1 MQKIVRCA
9 GNDDSITLRA
19 QDNSDTLG
27 FIFDSQSKCC
37 SSSHSNIP
45 PTYYKILYVL
55 YSLFFQCLC
64 ALHYLTLLTLPS
76 SLPSPADQERTSQ
89 FEMKLM
95 DIDSDHLGIPV
106 SLVTM
111 ATLMLLRFSATPV
124 CLILP
129 ISLNM
134 S

>member
-37 SSSHSNIP
+37 SFSHFTPSHSNIP
-45 PTYYKILYVL
+45 PTYHKILYVL
-55 YSLFFQCLC
+55 YSFILC
-64 ALHYLTLLTLPS
+64 ALHTHLTLPS

-111 ATLMLLRFSATPV
+111 Q
-124 CLILP
+124 
-129 ISLNM
+129 N
-134 S
+134 